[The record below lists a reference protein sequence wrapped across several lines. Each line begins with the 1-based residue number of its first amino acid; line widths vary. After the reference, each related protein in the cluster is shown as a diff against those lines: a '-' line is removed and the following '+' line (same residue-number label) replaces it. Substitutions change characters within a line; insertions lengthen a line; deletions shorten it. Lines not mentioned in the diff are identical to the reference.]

1 MVALVVVLDEL
12 VVEVFE
18 SMDHSYYMVV
28 LVADLYELAEVVLVS
43 QLDSGNRCMV
53 V

>member
-1 MVALVVVLDEL
+1 MNV
-12 VVEVFE
+12 
-18 SMDHSYYMVV
+18 SNTYDHSYYMVV

-43 QLDSGNRCMV
+43 QVDNGNRCMV